1 MSNNHPDEWVCIEYT
16 EALADGIE
24 AALRTGWT
32 EDTTVEERLAFASKE
47 TVSQGWSELL
57 ASLVA

>member
-1 MSNNHPDEWVCIEYT
+1 MPKT
-16 EALADGIE
+16 LKPGIE
-24 AALRTGWT
+24 AALRTGWA

-47 TVSQGWSELL
+47 TVSQAWSELL